1 MDAIIKNFVN
11 TEKERWQRAIRRSMR
26 TVANKVKADFV
37 AQGHA
42 CMDAYYRE
50 YDPLQHGGYER
61 TYNLQDNAVYP
72 YERARRNEL
81 DVGVAFRATFMEPY
95 PVSTNNELD
104 GYDIAN
110 IVVSNFMEG
119 VHGNPSIYVGRNVD
133 ETMQHFTTAYNLWK
147 LDKYF
152 TDVGFKLR

>member
-11 TEKERWQRAIRRSMR
+11 IEKERWQKAIRKSMR
-26 TVANKVKADFV
+26 TVANKVKRDFV

-95 PVSTNNELD
+95 PVGNNSELD
-104 GYDIAN
+104 GYDVAN
-110 IVVSNFMEG
+110 IVVNNFMEG
-119 VHGNPSIYVGRNVD
+119 IHGKSSIYVGRNVED
-133 ETMQHFTTAYNLWK
+133 DMHNFTVAYYTGK

-152 TDVGFKLR
+152 TDVGFKLK

>member
-1 MDAIIKNFVN
+1 MDTIVKNFVN
-11 TEKERWQRAIRRSMR
+11 AEKEKWRKAIRRSMR
-26 TVANKVKADFV
+26 GVANKVKGDFV
-37 AQGHA
+37 AQA
-42 CMDAYYRE
+42 QECMDMYYRE
-50 YDPLQHGGYER
+50 YDPSEYKR
-61 TYNLQDNAVYP
+61 TFNLSDHAIYP
-72 YERARRNEL
+72 YERARKNEL

-95 PVSTNNELD
+95 RVSDNSELD

-119 VHGNPSIYVGRNVD
+119 IHGSQSVYVGRHVD
-133 ETMQHFTTAYNLWK
+133 DTMHHFTTAYNTWK